1 MIRTAAFSLLLALM
15 ASPAAAQ
22 SQLPYA
28 AQQALDAYDEPAALA
43 AGPLGDTLCILIL
56 SRASRFY
63 SDYGDWDAVETIQ
76 PDLERFTASL
86 DGYIRAGELTAAEAQ
101 SEAARL
107 VGLQEGDYWYLRDLD
122 LCSSSDRWPGNYA
135 PY

>member
-1 MIRTAAFSLLLALM
+1 MIRTAAFSLLLALT
-15 ASPAAAQ
+15 AGTAAAQ

-43 AGPLGDTLCILIL
+43 DGPLGDTLCILIL
-56 SRASRFY
+56 TRASRFF
-63 SDYGDWDAVETIQ
+63 SDYGDWDAVEAIQ
-76 PDLERFTASL
+76 PDLDRFSASL
-86 DGYIRAGELTAAEAQ
+86 DDHVRAGELTPGEARAEA
-101 SEAARL
+101 SRL
-107 VGLQEGDYWYLRDLD
+107 VGLQEGEFWYLRDLD